1 MKTILSHFYNE
12 EYLLPFWLNYHK
24 KFFDHGIMIDYQ
36 STDKSVDIIK
46 ELCPT
51 WEIVKT
57 RNSCFDANAVDKEVE
72 YYESTIDGW
81 RICLNTTEFLIGD
94 FSTLLDDPNPSQK
107 LIRLCLMIESKELL
121 YNQNPIKN
129 LLKERTNGLTP
140 EDADSFNCNS
150 RLRSL
155 HNFSLDYPLGR
166 HFTAKNSCKD
176 FIILKYVY
184 SPWNQEIIKRKLQ
197 IKHKMSQSDIKRKL
211 GYQHTLTLEQMN
223 EEIERFQTKSQDL
236 SAIMKINEI
245 PLMNFL

>member
-12 EYLLPFWLNYHK
+12 EYLLPFWLNHHK
-24 KFFDHGIMIDYQ
+24 KFFDHGIMIDYE

-46 ELCPT
+46 DLCPT

-57 RNSCFDANAVDKEVE
+57 RNSCFDARAVDKEVE

-94 FSTLLDDPNPSQK
+94 FSTLLVDPYPSQK
-107 LIRLCLMIESKELL
+107 LIRSCLMVEKEELL

-129 LLKERTNGLTP
+129 LLKERINGLTP
-140 EDADSFNCNS
+140 EHCNL

-155 HNFSLDYPLGR
+155 HNFSLDYPIGR
-166 HFTAKNSCKD
+166 HFVSKNSCND
-176 FIILKYVY
+176 FIILKYMY

-197 IKHKMSQSDIKRKL
+197 IKHKIPQSDVDRKL
-211 GYQHTLTLEQMN
+211 GFQHMMTLEQMN
-223 EEIERFQTKSQDL
+223 QEIEKYQTKSQDL
-236 SAIMKINEI
+236 STIIKINET
-245 PLMNFL
+245 PLISFL